1 MAHNVRVNGTW
12 RNTVMPYTK
21 VAGVWKPAK
30 AVYNKV
36 NGSWK
41 NNFLQGGIN
50 DNEFNDSIVG
60 AKAEQTIRTVATQLD
75 GKILVGGNFSMW
87 NGMFSIPRIV
97 RLNTN
102 GSLDTAFMSTIGTGP
117 NSNISKI
124 IIQPDDKIL
133 VGGVF
138 NTWNGVYRGFFV
150 RLNSDGTIDTEFST
164 KIGTAA
170 DSIVSNIALQPDG
183 KILVVG
189 NFTTW
194 NGTTVNRIVRLNA
207 DGTRESAFTA
217 NTGTAADSWVYNVA
231 IQPDG
236 KILVVGSFTNWN
248 SSTVGYIVRLNSN
261 GTRDTTFT
269 ANANN
274 FIFFAA
280 TQKDGKII
288 TGGRFTTWN
297 SAAIGRIVRLSENGT
312 IDTKFISNIGTAAN
326 QDVWGVHIQLDNR
339 IFVFGDF
346 TTWNGTATTRLIR
359 IGGELAL

>member
-1 MAHNVRVNGTW
+1 M
-12 RNTVMPYTK
+12 
-21 VAGVWKPAK
+21 
-30 AVYNKV
+30 
-36 NGSWK
+36 
-41 NNFLQGGIN
+41 
-50 DNEFNDSIVG
+50 
-60 AKAEQTIRTVATQLD
+60 
-75 GKILVGGNFSMW
+75 
-87 NGMFSIPRIV
+87 
-97 RLNTN
+97 
-102 GSLDTAFMSTIGTGP
+102 
-117 NSNISKI
+117 
-124 IIQPDDKIL
+124 
-133 VGGVF
+133 
-138 NTWNGVYRGFFV
+138 
-150 RLNSDGTIDTEFST
+150 
-164 KIGTAA
+164 
-170 DSIVSNIALQPDG
+170 
-183 KILVVG
+183 
-189 NFTTW
+189 
-194 NGTTVNRIVRLNA
+194 
-207 DGTRESAFTA
+207 
-217 NTGTAADSWVYNVA
+217 YNVA